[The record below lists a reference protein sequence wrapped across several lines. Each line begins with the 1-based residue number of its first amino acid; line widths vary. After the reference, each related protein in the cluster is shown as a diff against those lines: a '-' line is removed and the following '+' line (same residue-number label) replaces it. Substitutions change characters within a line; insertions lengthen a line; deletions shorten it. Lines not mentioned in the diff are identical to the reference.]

1 MKSHIPKLTFL
12 IYLILM
18 LTSSVLA
25 DVIFEPSLLD
35 PDSGW
40 FSILIIVVLVVVLA
54 LATNF
59 IIRRLK
65 KKK

>member
-1 MKSHIPKLTFL
+1 
-12 IYLILM
+12 M

-40 FSILIIVVLVVVLA
+40 FSILIIVVLVIVLA
-54 LATNF
+54 LATIF